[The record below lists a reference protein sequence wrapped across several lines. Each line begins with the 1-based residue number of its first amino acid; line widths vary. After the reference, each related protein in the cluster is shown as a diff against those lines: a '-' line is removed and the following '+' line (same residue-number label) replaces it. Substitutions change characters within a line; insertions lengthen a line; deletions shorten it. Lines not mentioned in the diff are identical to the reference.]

1 MTHPVSADAISILLV
16 DDDEIDRLALRRALA
31 KAGLGEL
38 RVTEAERASEAYAE
52 ITSGHFDCA
61 FFDVR
66 LPDRDG
72 VELLRDVRAA
82 GVRTPVIV
90 LTGFGDEQTVL
101 DAMKAGATDYV
112 AKSAVSAERIGQALR
127 AAMRLGAA
135 ERQAAA
141 AHASE
146 ERYAAQ
152 LRGLTEAAVA
162 VNNAVGAEEMLRVT
176 AMHACRITGSD
187 AATVELA
194 ADIATDLGVDHTTA
208 AKDTVK
214 DTVKNGSNDGAGA
227 SVNSSAN
234 SSANASAWY
243 SATGDV
249 AGCEPP
255 GDPVRVSLSGR
266 DGNEIGEIALLP
278 WKESALDAVVLSQLA
293 RLTAGA
299 LENVRLYL
307 AAQRAT
313 RAREDVLAVVSH
325 DLRNPLHT
333 IGLSVSLLEEVF
345 PDTLPDIALQQTHVI
360 QRAVKRANTLIQ
372 DLLDVSRIEAGGFSV
387 VTAPIQ
393 PQQMLDDVREAM
405 GALAAAADITL
416 NCTAADDLPRV
427 LADRERVL
435 QVFTNL
441 VGNAIKFT
449 PPDGTITVCA
459 RMPAA
464 GDSPG
469 FVQFVVRD
477 TGSGIADENLAHVFD
492 RFWQARHGA
501 RTGAGLGLAI
511 AKGIVAAHGGTISVS
526 SKLGGGT
533 EFAFVIPA
541 IVE

>member
-1 MTHPVSADAISILLV
+1 MTDPVNADAISILLV
-16 DDDEIDRLALRRALA
+16 DDDEIDRLALRRALS
-31 KAGLGEL
+31 KAGLGEI
-38 RVTEAERASEAYAE
+38 RVTETERGSEAYAE
-52 ITSGHFDCA
+52 ITAGAFDCA

-72 VELLRDVRAA
+72 VVLLRDVRAA

-127 AAMRLGAA
+127 SAIRLGAA
-135 ERQAAA
+135 ERQAVAA
-141 AHASE
+141 RAAQD
-146 ERYAAQ
+146 RYAAQ

-162 VNNAVGAEEMLRVT
+162 VNNAAGAEEMLRVT
-176 AMHACRITGSD
+176 AMHACRITGSN
-187 AATVELA
+187 AATVELV
-194 ADIATDLGVDHTTA
+194 ADIAADLRLD
-208 AKDTVK
+208 
-214 DTVKNGSNDGAGA
+214 S
-227 SVNSSAN
+227 
-234 SSANASAWY
+234 NASAGISAGISATTNKWY
-243 SATGDV
+243 SANGNGAT
-249 AGCEPP
+249 CEPSCEP
-255 GDPVRVSLSGR
+255 RHDPVRVSLPGR

-278 WKESALDAVVLSQLA
+278 WSESAVDAVVVSQLA
-293 RLTAGA
+293 RLAAGA

-333 IGLSVSLLEEVF
+333 IGLSASLLEEVF
-345 PDTLPDIALQQTHVI
+345 PDSLPEAALQQTHVI

-387 VTAPIQ
+387 ATALIS
-393 PQQMLDDVREAM
+393 PQQLLDDVNEAM
-405 GALAAAADITL
+405 GALVAAADITL
-416 NCTAADDLPRV
+416 ECIADPGLPDV

-449 PPDGTITVCA
+449 PPDGTITVS
-459 RMPAA
+459 AA
-464 GDSPG
+464 SDGPS
-469 FVQFVVRD
+469 FVRFLVRD
-477 TGSGIADENLAHVFD
+477 TGSGIADDNLSHVFD

-511 AKGIVAAHGGTISVS
+511 AKGIVTAHGGTISVS

-533 EFAFVIPA
+533 EFAFVLPTA
-541 IVE
+541 VQ

>member
-1 MTHPVSADAISILLV
+1 MTDPVNAGAISILLV
-16 DDDEIDRLALRRALA
+16 DDDEIDRLALRRALS
-31 KAGLGEL
+31 KAGLGDI

-52 ITSGHFDCA
+52 ITAGTFDCA

-72 VELLRDVRAA
+72 VVLLRDVRAA

-127 AAMRLGAA
+127 SAMRLGAA

-141 AHASE
+141 AHASQ

-152 LRGLTEAAVA
+152 LHGLAEAAVA
-162 VNNAVGAEEMLRVT
+162 VNNAAGAEEMLRVT
-176 AMHACRITGSD
+176 ATHACRITGSD

-194 ADIATDLGVDHTTA
+194 ADMAADLALDP
-208 AKDTVK
+208 K
-214 DTVKNGSNDGAGA
+214 A
-227 SVNSSAN
+227 SVTTI
-234 SSANASAWY
+234 AWY
-243 SATGDV
+243 SATGNEAV
-249 AGCEPP
+249 CNPSCGPQP
-255 GDPVRVSLSGR
+255 DPVRVSLRGR

-278 WKESALDAVVLSQLA
+278 WKESAVDAVVVSQLG
-293 RLTAGA
+293 RLVAGV

-345 PDTLPDIALQQTHVI
+345 PDSLSEIALQQTRII

-372 DLLDVSRIEAGGFSV
+372 DLLDVSRIEAGGLSV
-387 VTAPIQ
+387 VTAPLP
-393 PQQMLDDVREAM
+393 PQQLLDDVHEAM
-405 GALAAAADITL
+405 GSLAAAADIKL
-416 NCTAADDLPRV
+416 ECVADTDLSQV

-449 PPDGTITVCA
+449 PPGGTITVSA
-459 RMPAA
+459 T
-464 GDSPG
+464 GDGPG
-469 FVQFVVRD
+469 FVQFAVRD
-477 TGSGIADENLAHVFD
+477 TGPGIAAENLPHVFD

-501 RTGAGLGLAI
+501 NNGANNGESKSSAGAGLGLAI
-511 AKGIVAAHGGTISVS
+511 AKGIVVAHGGTISVS
-526 SKLGGGT
+526 SKLGVGT
-533 EFAFVIPA
+533 EFTLLLPTV
-541 IVE
+541 VQ